1 MEEKKVICPNC
12 GSSKC
17 IKNGR
22 VNNKQTYLCKSC
34 YSRFSLD
41 RIRKR
46 YPNEIKK
53 TAVKLYKDGYTLT
66 EISKKLDIKIQT
78 IHYWIKNSRNGR

>member
-1 MEEKKVICPNC
+1 MEEKKGICPNC